1 MKMYVVIRKR
11 GEDGNTENMILKN
24 IIFCPVSFKWNKLYF
39 HETLFKHFVI
49 LAFMEFKGKVVVHIL
64 LQIND

>member
-1 MKMYVVIRKR
+1 MEILKVIRFKK
-11 GEDGNTENMILKN
+11 KN
-24 IIFCPVSFKWNKLYF
+24 IIYCPVSFKWNKLYF

-49 LAFMEFKGKVVVHIL
+49 LAFMEFKGKVVVHSL